1 MMMKIFFKQ
10 LISIIVIQLAF
21 GDILSKMKYI

>member
-1 MMMKIFFKQ
+1 MMKIFFKQ